1 MKVGS
6 RVDVCLV
13 VGVGSGAL
21 VGAPVSD
28 TLVLTS
34 AVVVVASV
42 KMGGGTGMEVGG
54 ISVVEVMGGI
64 EIGMVTGGEEIGE
77 VEK

>member
-1 MKVGS
+1 MEVGS
-6 RVDVCLV
+6 GCDVCSV

-42 KMGGGTGMEVGG
+42 KMGGGTGIEVGG
-54 ISVVEVMGGI
+54 I
-64 EIGMVTGGEEIGE
+64 
-77 VEK
+77 